1 MKQQIGILI
10 ATVFATTLFGCS
22 QSSKGGG
29 DDTSTDIMADTTSDT
44 TIATDVITDS
54 NSSSE
59 TMTDSD
65 TGSGQISD
73 SDSFS
78 DTASD
83 TQTEWGTESGIDTN
97 IVLDS
102 DTSSDADTDTAID
115 NGTESGTEINID
127 TDSDTLNTDTG
138 SDGDPDTG
146 GTIYKDCPLS
156 GTIGCEGKDVWC
168 FIGDTPGDFVA
179 SCPGSLF
186 CEEIGEGVAQ
196 CKCKPDY
203 YQKCEDDEI
212 WSYDS
217 CGNRLS
223 LVTTCT
229 GDEHCVERSDRSAEC
244 TVCDDYWGGENCDEC
259 LGFNG
264 GDTDHCQCPAPGYHP
279 VAGTNTCLTDL
290 LPCTANADGCGARIN
305 TMIWEEAVRRCP
317 HGFRLPTMKEINQ
330 YVFDNTG
337 ATDDGSTYYFASCE
351 YVSCSEWS
359 PDIFNIKLWTAQ
371 ICEDGSGHMS
381 LGLSAFAG
389 SDRGIIQCPVY
400 GDNTSG
406 TGAICIKK

>member
-1 MKQQIGILI
+1 MTQLKKILFAI
-10 ATVFATTLFGCS
+10 VITTVLFGCS
-22 QSSKGGG
+22 QSSNGGG
-29 DDTSTDIMADTTSDT
+29 DDTSTDTSVDTVSDT
-44 TIATDVITDS
+44 SLSSDVITDS
-54 NSSSE
+54 SSSSE
-59 TMTDSD
+59 TVIDSD
-65 TGSGQISD
+65 TGIGQASD
-73 SDSFS
+73 SDSFP

-83 TQTEWGTESGIDTN
+83 SQTDAGTASGIDT
-97 IVLDS
+97 DS
-102 DTSSDADTDTAID
+102 TDNTNYDTSGDTESDTGTDVDAATDEGTESATATDVDTDTLLNDTSSDD
-115 NGTESGTEINID
+115 
-127 TDSDTLNTDTG
+127 DSDT
-138 SDGDPDTG
+138 G
-146 GTIYKDCPLS
+146 GEIFTECPLS

-279 VAGTNTCLTDL
+279 IAGTNTCLSDL
-290 LPCTANADGCGARIN
+290 LRCAGGIDGCG
-305 TMIWEEAVRRCP
+305 TYDDFLSWEQAVRMCP
-317 HGFRLPTMKEINQ
+317 EGFRLPTANEIVHYLFNGRENT
-330 YVFDNTG
+330 FDGDRYRIGTNM
-337 ATDDGSTYYFASCE
+337 
-351 YVSCSEWS
+351 CSEFNCGQWDA
-359 PDIFNIKLWTAQ
+359 DIVERHLWTAN
-371 ICEDGSGHMS
+371 ICDDESGHMR
-381 LGLSAFAG
+381 FYVYAG
-389 SDRGIIQCPVY
+389 NLTCSTDDREY
-400 GDNTSG
+400 
-406 TGAICIKK
+406 GAICIKK